1 MVRILGFHCHDPG
14 SISGQETEVL
24 QGVECVCVR
33 THFDQVTVF
42 SADYQQWSSASLLP
56 SQRLQAC
63 HSPVRDTEYTVMPC
77 TVKYSHSH
85 FTGENSEVR
94 GAGVCLHTTV
104 RGRPTELGATPMIT
118 QEETAE

>member
-1 MVRILGFHCHDPG
+1 M
-14 SISGQETEVL
+14 
-24 QGVECVCVR
+24 ECVCVR

-42 SADYQQWSSASLLP
+42 SADYQQWLSASLLP

-77 TVKYSHSH
+77 TVKYYHSH

-104 RGRPTELGATPMIT
+104 RGRPTELRAIPMIT